1 MPTGWAMVV
10 ERKRYG
16 IKSSMMQLSYLSEA
30 RGNLGMQNG
39 NTKSASCYTRLQK
52 TVADET
58 ADAFPISTEIPR
70 VHCFQ
75 RRSPVCLDLGW
86 IWSPGDCIRSLD
98 REHKEILAAC
108 STTTSLGADRISRS

>member
-1 MPTGWAMVV
+1 MVV
-10 ERKRYG
+10 DRKRYG

-86 IWSPGDCIRSLD
+86 IWSPGDCIRRPRAQRDSCCLLNNNLPWG
-98 REHKEILAAC
+98 RSNFEIV
-108 STTTSLGADRISRS
+108 DEV